1 MLSIKNYWRTFQ
13 CPEIDYKLSNKL
25 RFYHRYRA
33 AFAITQIT
41 VVTIMNIIPIATG
54 NVSKRILPFF
64 GWFPF
69 DATSSPYFE
78 IIYIIFLL
86 EQLLLILILIACDY
100 CVFYILGTSIYQLD
114 ILHYDYENV
123 IQKTLKQ
130 FDFFWTNN
138 QNDNLSNRIYNKAS
152 EEELL
157 SSKVFHTALSNNL
170 NGLIARHQ
178 KLLEFY
184 RRLDKFLMPTI
195 TVRLAITSAAF
206 ILETVTGLVVRDMNI
221 SLPFLQY
228 ATTCLIQLLLYGGSG
243 HLLIYKSQN
252 LSEALYDSRWISCKR
267 DIKRSVLLIQ
277 QRCSVSSKITIASWM
292 DLTLQTMSSVV
303 RFSFSIATVLRQ
315 VLDKK

>member
-1 MLSIKNYWRTFQ
+1 MKHCIAFIEKWFIIAEWLLQISSLYNYED
-13 CPEIDYKLSNKL
+13 CYS
-25 RFYHRYRA
+25 
-33 AFAITQIT
+33 
-41 VVTIMNIIPIATG
+41 TIR
-54 NVSKRILPFF
+54 K
-64 GWFPF
+64 
-69 DATSSPYFE
+69 
-78 IIYIIFLL
+78 
-86 EQLLLILILIACDY
+86 
-100 CVFYILGTSIYQLD
+100 VFYWVYKIAVIILNLFVTVTSILALIKLEFTVLMLVVNAINIY
-114 ILHYDYENV
+114 YDYENV